1 MAAATAEEVAM
12 RALLPILGV
21 LVALPA
27 CAQEEEPVANRYERQ
42 KAEIENK
49 AQAYEAQVENEV
61 KAVEAQQENL
71 GSPVIT
77 SNEAVDSSGAEANVS
92 R

>member
-1 MAAATAEEVAM
+1 LAPAAAEEVAM
-12 RALLPILGV
+12 RAVVPILAV
-21 LVALPA
+21 LIALPS
-27 CAQEEEPVANRYERQ
+27 CAKEEEPVANRYERQ

-49 AQAYEAQVENEV
+49 AQAFEAQVENEV

-77 SNEAVDSSGAEANVS
+77 SNEAVDSAGAEANAN